1 MTEIIKNNEQV
12 HKAEKEIKYLFF
24 EGEDSDKL
32 IVTFPGF
39 TNAGRFEYRYVRTLK
54 DVNAHRI
61 FVLDNFGFRG
71 CYLIGQNRDFSVQK
85 AVMSLINTYLE
96 KYDLKMENVILH
108 GSSKGGW
115 MALYYGIKYGFGHVI
130 TGGPQIRLGD
140 FLVHNEFDT
149 SLLKVADFISGGHE
163 EDDVEYLNS
172 LLYDLLS
179 SSEKFPHI
187 YIHVGEG
194 DFHYEKHI
202 KPFINE
208 LDKRNI
214 DYQLDIQEYEI
225 HNALALYYPEY
236 LLETI
241 SNIDN
246 KMFNNDIYRFK
257 EKVELDKYYNSP
269 DIEIRINHIFEL
281 YGSTISFKG
290 WAFLKNENCESYERY
305 LIIEME
311 DGIEKYNII
320 SEPRPEVVR
329 VFEDNSNY
337 LYSGFTCRVN
347 RDSLDNKF
355 KLGMLFKSK
364 ENEDKQYYKKLDQ
377 NFTIKQRRLNKV
389 WNIVSGI
396 KNSTI
401 KKIKQIKPIINNRIF
416 CYLIQT

>member
-1 MTEIIKNNEQV
+1 VKIQINLLLLSGLYKCRKIRISVRKN
-12 HKAEKEIKYLFF
+12 I
-24 EGEDSDKL
+24 
-32 IVTFPGF
+32 
-39 TNAGRFEYRYVRTLK
+39 K

-194 DFHYEKHI
+194 DFIMKT
-202 KPFINE
+202 
-208 LDKRNI
+208 
-214 DYQLDIQEYEI
+214 YQ
-225 HNALALYYPEY
+225 A
-236 LLETI
+236 
-241 SNIDN
+241 
-246 KMFNNDIYRFK
+246 IYK
-257 EKVELDKYYNSP
+257 
-269 DIEIRINHIFEL
+269 
-281 YGSTISFKG
+281 
-290 WAFLKNENCESYERY
+290 
-305 LIIEME
+305 
-311 DGIEKYNII
+311 
-320 SEPRPEVVR
+320 
-329 VFEDNSNY
+329 
-337 LYSGFTCRVN
+337 
-347 RDSLDNKF
+347 
-355 KLGMLFKSK
+355 
-364 ENEDKQYYKKLDQ
+364 
-377 NFTIKQRRLNKV
+377 
-389 WNIVSGI
+389 
-396 KNSTI
+396 
-401 KKIKQIKPIINNRIF
+401 
-416 CYLIQT
+416 